1 MPKFLAQFKAF
12 FSKSKKIE
20 ELTQLVEDEDLKEE
34 HITRAPSIKNLLQK
48 FSNSFW
54 NKAEMGFGSNS
65 ELLKQFIDEETLDLT
80 KRAAGKFDF
89 ENSNQ
94 ALEDT
99 QSNKLGK
106 NFEETTE

>member
-1 MPKFLAQFKAF
+1 
-12 FSKSKKIE
+12 
-20 ELTQLVEDEDLKEE
+20 
-34 HITRAPSIKNLLQK
+34 
-48 FSNSFW
+48 
-54 NKAEMGFGSNS
+54 MGFGSNS
-65 ELLKQFIDEETLDLT
+65 ELLKQFIDEDTLDLT

-89 ENSNQ
+89 DNSNQ